1 MSIYYLKSIET
12 NHLLVKDEFT
22 TLEEAIKKAR
32 QLTKE
37 SPLTK
42 IAIVKTI
49 AIIEFNGISTGEHE
63 EIFFN

>member
-1 MSIYYLKSIET
+1 MSYYYLISIAT
-12 NHLLVKDEFT
+12 NHYIISDAFI
-22 TLEEAIKKAR
+22 TLNDAIIKAR